1 MRRFHCTCG
10 GVISGPLPRRC
21 PHCGARITG
30 VRRKIDWLGPAI
42 VVLLFAAVVLLAF
55 WLVR

>member
-1 MRRFHCTCG
+1 MRRFNCACG
-10 GVISGPLPRRC
+10 GEIREPLPRHC

-30 VRRKIDWLGPAI
+30 VRRNIDWLGPAI